1 MGLDW
6 AVLRERM
13 CTYVGVA
20 KWESKA
26 EHPLQSSE
34 GNQREGGGTNN
45 GEQAKRKEGGK
56 GGGHKLSASFRK
68 VEEEYVA
75 RHDYRAGTGRESA
88 SSSARPSS
96 SSPFASHFH

>member
-34 GNQREGGGTNN
+34 GNQREGGGQIMESKRR
-45 GEQAKRKEGGK
+45 GRKEGGK
-56 GGGHKLSASFRK
+56 RRETQ
-68 VEEEYVA
+68 VEC
-75 RHDYRAGTGRESA
+75 
-88 SSSARPSS
+88 
-96 SSPFASHFH
+96 